1 MTMEQRV
8 SFGQAIGA
16 TVALVSSDLVI
27 VLMTIAGIAAI
38 ATLIDVTAPSASNL
52 LNIPVL
58 VVQYYVIRR
67 LVDRNELRSADRLG
81 GFGAFFIAGLL
92 TGLAMILGF
101 VLLVLPGIYLSAR
114 WTLVDAVVV
123 AENCGATDAMGR
135 SWEATKGN
143 VLPIIFAGLV
153 ISVPSIIGLG
163 LLFSTGIIAGAQG
176 DTQGVG
182 PGLSAAINVL
192 LYASQ
197 VVGWYFGMALYQL
210 LLGEPA
216 KAQLGEVFA

>member
-1 MTMEQRV
+1 MAMEQRV

-38 ATLIDVTAPSASNL
+38 ATIIDVTAPSASNL
-52 LNIPVL
+52 LNIPVV
-58 VVQYYVIRR
+58 VVQYYVIRQ

-101 VLLVLPGIYLSAR
+101 VLLILPGIYLSAR
-114 WTLVDAVVV
+114 WTMVDAVVV
-123 AENCGATDAMGR
+123 AENRGATDAMGR

-143 VLPIIFAGLV
+143 VLPIVFAGLA
-153 ISVPSIIGLG
+153 ISVPAIIGMA
-163 LLFSTGIIAGAQG
+163 LLVAVAAGTQG
-176 DTQGVG
+176 DVNQSVNL
-182 PGLSAAINVL
+182 GLSAAINVL

-197 VVGWYFGMALYQL
+197 VINWYFGVALYQL

>member
-1 MTMEQRV
+1 MEQRV

-16 TVALVSSDLVI
+16 TVALVSSDLAI
-27 VLMTIAGIAAI
+27 VLMMIAGIAAI
-38 ATLIDVTAPSASNL
+38 ATIIDVTAPSASNV

-67 LVDRNELRSADRLG
+67 LVDRNGLRSADRLG

-101 VLLVLPGIYLSAR
+101 VLLILPGIYLSAR
-114 WTLVDAVVV
+114 WTMVDAVVV
-123 AENCGATDAMGR
+123 AENRGATEAMRR
-135 SWEATKGN
+135 SWEATQGS

-153 ISVPSIIGLG
+153 IAIPAVIGMG
-163 LLFSTGIIAGAQG
+163 LLFAIGAG
-176 DTQGVG
+176 TQDIDGNVNR
-182 PGLSAAINVL
+182 GLSAVINVL

-197 VVGWYFGMALYQL
+197 VVGWYFGVALYQL
-210 LLGEPA
+210 LTDPSEARLD
-216 KAQLGEVFA
+216 EVFA